1 MRAVPRE
8 LDEQAAGNGNGHSGL
23 DSMRSWL
30 ASGVQLVDRRR
41 RFGGHGN
48 TRKLLVVDPHA
59 RPAKSEHWQST
70 TAALQRHTISG
81 AMSELEPEHR
91 RVIQLAYLEGQ
102 SNRQIAAVMGVSVTT
117 VKRRLLKALEKL
129 EIYISAAGAWLAAI
143 MVAFGAFLA
152 TRVARVVGPEDTQR
166 VASAAAAVTLAAAA
180 VGVVTFMPDSAAPR
194 HAPGSGKTPAA
205 VSQTAPAA
213 DVLSGGPA
221 AATTEDQP
229 STSDGHTKGS
239 NQNDPTAQAGGGS
252 SASPGSN
259 GCHGNP
265 TGAPAPVPVGPRTG
279 HHLGPP
285 VNPPGKGGCKG
296 LNLAGG

>member
-1 MRAVPRE
+1 MRAVPRDLE
-8 LDEQAAGNGNGHSGL
+8 DQPGGNGHSGL

-48 TRKLLVVDPHA
+48 TRKLLVVDPQS

-81 AMSELEPEHR
+81 ALSELDPEHR

-117 VKRRLLKALEKL
+117 VKRRLLKALERL
-129 EIYISAAGAWLAAI
+129 EIYISAAGAWLAAVL
-143 MVAFGAFLA
+143 VAFGAYLA
-152 TRVARVVGPEDTQR
+152 SRVARVVGPEDTQR

-180 VGVVTFMPDSAAPR
+180 VGVVTFISDTPSSR
-194 HAPGSGKTPAA
+194 HTPAA
-205 VSQTAPAA
+205 VNKHASVGQTTTVPST
-213 DVLSGGPA
+213 DLGGSPTTPTQDTT
-221 AATTEDQP
+221 ATTI
-229 STSDGHTKGS
+229 SNGHTKGGDS
-239 NQNDPTAQAGGGS
+239 QGDQNSQAGGGS

-279 HHLGPP
+279 HRLGPP

-296 LNLAGG
+296 LAAAS